1 MARIEQSNG
10 LQSAHQSTR
19 SLRGTM
25 ENLTDDG
32 EAEGNSSFGSDSEV
46 NGYANTGERQ
56 TDKYGF
62 IGGAQQF
69 SGDS

>member
-1 MARIEQSNG
+1 
-10 LQSAHQSTR
+10 
-19 SLRGTM
+19 M